1 MKTLSIE
8 KMGGIE
14 GGLVDVDI
22 WNISCGI
29 NFLIAAEGADDTVR
43 TILYSL
49 FVDYCF
55 INS

>member
-8 KMGGIE
+8 KMEGIE
-14 GGLVDVDI
+14 GGLLDVDI
-22 WNISCGI
+22 WNMSCGI
-29 NFLIAAEGADDTVR
+29 NFLIAAEGADDTVL

-55 INS
+55 I